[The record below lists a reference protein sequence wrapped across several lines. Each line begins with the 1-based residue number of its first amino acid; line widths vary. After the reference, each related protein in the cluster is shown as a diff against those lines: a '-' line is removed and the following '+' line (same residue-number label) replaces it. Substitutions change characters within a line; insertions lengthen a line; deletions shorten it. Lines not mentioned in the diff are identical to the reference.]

1 MSLPTVSIITACFNS
16 EDIISTAIKSVNKQS
31 YPNIEHIFVDGLSK
45 DGTIP
50 LIKSLSKRSP
60 VIVSE
65 VDLGI
70 YDALNKGIS
79 LANGDI
85 IGFVHSDDF
94 LTDERA
100 IERVALQF
108 IDNPTLDATY
118 SDLVYVSKSK
128 LNKWVRLWRP
138 GIASKQKLRT
148 GWMPPH
154 PTLYVKKN
162 RYDEIGFFDLSY
174 QISAD
179 YDFIV
184 RLFSCKNLV
193 VKYVPGIL
201 VAMRVGG
208 ESNRNLERLIQKS
221 IEDARIMRKHG
232 LSLALCLILKNV
244 RKIPQFFIQS
254 RLIRRFFGFGGD
266 NNWSS

>member
-1 MSLPTVSIITACFNS
+1 MSLPKVSIITACFNS
-16 EDIISTAIKSVNKQS
+16 EEIISAAINSVNKQS
-31 YPNIEHIFVDGLSK
+31 YPNIEHIFIDGRSK
-45 DGTIP
+45 DGTVS
-50 LIKSLSKRSP
+50 LIRSLSKRSP
-60 VIVSE
+60 LIVSE

-94 LTDERA
+94 LADELA
-100 IERVALQF
+100 IERVASQF
-108 IDNPTLDATY
+108 IEDPTLDATY

-128 LNKWVRLWRP
+128 PGKLVRLWRP
-138 GIASKQKLRT
+138 GIASKHKLRF

-154 PTLYVKKN
+154 PTLYVRKN
-162 RYDEIGFFDLSY
+162 RYGEVGFFDLSY

-184 RLFSCKNLV
+184 RLFSCENLA
-193 VKYVPGIL
+193 VKYVPGTL
-201 VAMRVGG
+201 VAMRIGG

-232 LSLALCLILKNV
+232 LPLALCLILKNV
-244 RKIPQFFIQS
+244 RKLPQFFIQS
-254 RLIRRFFGFGGD
+254 RLIRRFAGFGGD
-266 NNWSS
+266 NNRNS